1 MDTNVNINVRVVEEN
16 RPNIASFG
24 SIYGHRIFK
33 AEKVACDLNFNE
45 KARQARENNG
55 LTTNRSPFRY
65 KVVPIDI
72 VALDL
77 DKDIDGT
84 NVIVI
89 NKGRVDAAGNSVE
102 VRCPIDNDKFT
113 KDVTVDNITD
123 ALNKP
128 GTGGNAT
135 FFASGKKLVEVLN
148 PSNFN
153 EINRIDIL
161 IDDLKKQREMI
172 SRTADSNLDGVNAYY
187 QQLDGKKVHVS
198 VDVID

>member
-1 MDTNVNINVRVVEEN
+1 MENVNINVRIVEEN

-33 AEKVACDLNFNE
+33 AEKVACNLNFNE
-45 KARQARENNG
+45 QLRVARDNNG
-55 LTTNRSPFRY
+55 LTTNRSTFRY

-113 KDVTVDNITD
+113 KEVTVDNITD

-128 GTGGNAT
+128 GTGSNAT
-135 FFASGKKLVEVLN
+135 FFASGKKLVEALN
-148 PSNFN
+148 PSNVN
-153 EINRIDIL
+153 EVSRIDSLMEELRKQKDMIL
-161 IDDLKKQREMI
+161 HTID
-172 SRTADSNLDGVNAYY
+172 ANVDGVNAYY
-187 QQLDGKKVHVS
+187 QQLDGKKTSVS
-198 VDVID
+198 VSVID

>member
-1 MDTNVNINVRVVEEN
+1 MENININVRVVEEN

-24 SIYGHRIFK
+24 SIFGHRIFK

-45 KARQARENNG
+45 KSRIARDNNG
-55 LTTNRSPFRY
+55 LITNRSPFRY
-65 KVVPIDI
+65 KVTPIDI

-89 NKGRVDAAGNSVE
+89 NKGRVDSAGNSVE

-113 KDVTVDNITD
+113 KDVTVDNITE

-128 GTGGNAT
+128 GNGGNTT
-135 FFASGKKLVEVLN
+135 FFASGKKLVEALN
-148 PSNFN
+148 PSNYN
-153 EINRIDIL
+153 EVSRIDAL
-161 IDDLKKQREMI
+161 IDDLKKQRDMI
-172 SRTADSNLDGVNAYY
+172 SRTAENNVESVNAYY
-187 QQLDGKKVHVS
+187 QQLDGKKVNVS
-198 VDVID
+198 ATVID